1 MFLQYSGLWAHLNT
15 GHIQVAD
22 KLIFL
27 NPLCITNNTTLFQI
41 DMTKDALF
49 RGEFEVVKE
58 LMAAFPDGDASKR
71 ECDKVSYY
79 QFSSYLILFK
89 ALFTW
94 AASAELRSQ

>member
-1 MFLQYSGLWAHLNT
+1 MLNCRRF
-15 GHIQVAD
+15 D
-22 KLIFL
+22 LPS
-27 NPLCITNNTTLFQI
+27 NSLCITNNTNLFQI

-79 QFSSYLILFK
+79 
-89 ALFTW
+89 
-94 AASAELRSQ
+94 